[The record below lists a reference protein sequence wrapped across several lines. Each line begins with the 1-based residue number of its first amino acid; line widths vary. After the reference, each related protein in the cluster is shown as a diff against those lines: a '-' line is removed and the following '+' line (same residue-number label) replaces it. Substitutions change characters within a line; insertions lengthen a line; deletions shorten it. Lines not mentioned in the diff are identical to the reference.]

1 MQMTTTALARIPSSP
16 LRLVFAGAFMILAVI
31 AMIPR

>member
-1 MQMTTTALARIPSSP
+1 MTTTALARIPSSP
-16 LRLVFAGAFMILAVI
+16 LRLAFACGAFMMLVAI

>member
-1 MQMTTTALARIPSSP
+1 MTTTALARIPTSP
-16 LRLVFAGAFMILAVI
+16 LRLAFGCAFMMLVAI

>member
-1 MQMTTTALARIPSSP
+1 MTTTALARIPSSP
-16 LRLVFAGAFMILAVI
+16 LRLAFACAFKMLVAI